1 MCYPLRMEE
10 LDMDIVD
17 LQKAFNDFSE
27 AYQEVNEGQGI
38 PFFPY
43 GYRFSACLCK
53 FLFLFPDL
61 TFISAQ
67 CSYALNSFFDIFL
80 RI

>member
-1 MCYPLRMEE
+1 MSQSYIRFSGVENSFMYYPLRMEE

-53 FLFLFPDL
+53 FLF
-61 TFISAQ
+61 
-67 CSYALNSFFDIFL
+67 
-80 RI
+80 

>member
-38 PFFPY
+38 PVFPY
-43 GYRFSACLCK
+43 GYRFSAYLCK
-53 FLFLFPDL
+53 FLF
-61 TFISAQ
+61 
-67 CSYALNSFFDIFL
+67 
-80 RI
+80 